1 MLAVGKG
8 KVCVLSRFN
17 EGRLAGAGHRV
28 SGVVVA
34 VVFYPCPHRMF
45 FVFRKLSYARYWA
58 PQRIFRFARLSG
70 PERKK
75 STERH
80 RVSVRGLAE

>member
-28 SGVVVA
+28 SGIVVA

-58 PQRIFRFARLSG
+58 PQRTFALPG